1 MGEQKKILL
10 IDFCNYEDYPIG
22 GHLSFAKNMI
32 LSFQNELVLIGITTH
47 KEDPIGRWF
56 KKNINGITYD
66 FFALAR
72 YDKTKTKHYIPDRL
86 VSYFLLKYFKRKIL
100 TKNIQ
105 NVFIQRTD
113 ILQAVKNFG
122 FKNIC
127 YRFAGLE
134 NPLKFSK
141 YWYAKFAAKFFDKE
155 FFSSFNNV
163 QLILASG
170 DRNSIEQ
177 MSIRSK
183 GVIKNESVCTFPTRI
198 DDQIFRLLDKSKTR
212 KILNICESSLIVST
226 TGRLSSQKGW
236 RFMIDCFYKFEKKNP
251 NSLFYFIGEGEDYN
265 KISDYIA
272 TKGLE
277 LKIKLIGKKHPEEI
291 ALFLNASDLYI
302 MASPKEGW
310 STTLV
315 EALACGVPIC
325 TTNFS
330 SAKEIVTEG
339 ITGYVV
345 EDRNVETFYKKM
357 EDSLKLNR
365 THLPIPSQIK
375 RYAVS
380 ELRSD
385 LLNLWNLL

>member
-155 FFSSFNNV
+155 FFSSFKNV

-177 MSIRSK
+177 MSI
-183 GVIKNESVCTFPTRI
+183 
-198 DDQIFRLLDKSKTR
+198 
-212 KILNICESSLIVST
+212 
-226 TGRLSSQKGW
+226 
-236 RFMIDCFYKFEKKNP
+236 
-251 NSLFYFIGEGEDYN
+251 
-265 KISDYIA
+265 
-272 TKGLE
+272 
-277 LKIKLIGKKHPEEI
+277 
-291 ALFLNASDLYI
+291 
-302 MASPKEGW
+302 
-310 STTLV
+310 
-315 EALACGVPIC
+315 
-325 TTNFS
+325 
-330 SAKEIVTEG
+330 
-339 ITGYVV
+339 
-345 EDRNVETFYKKM
+345 
-357 EDSLKLNR
+357 
-365 THLPIPSQIK
+365 
-375 RYAVS
+375 
-380 ELRSD
+380 
-385 LLNLWNLL
+385 